1 MKDRVRSA
9 QLQAAA
15 RVNHELLRL
24 YWDLGR
30 AIAQAQRD
38 SHYGK
43 RIVERLAVDL
53 QREFPGV
60 AGFSALNLWRM
71 RAFYEAHSAAA
82 EILSPPVTE
91 SSLPKA
97 GSRAR
102 KSRPGKLSPPV
113 TVLGDTREFTSPSGP
128 PEPFASLPWSHNLV
142 LLHRLDSADER
153 AWYARAA
160 IQHGWSR
167 SVLLGQIEQGAHARA
182 GKALTNFAATLPQ
195 PQSDLAQQTLKD
207 PYLFDFLALGPAAS
221 EHDLEQGLVE
231 HVQ

>member
-1 MKDRVRSA
+1 MKSKPATALLRSDYLPWLAALKKRIRSA

-30 AIAQAQRD
+30 AIAQAQQD
-38 SHYGK
+38 PHYGK

-53 QREFPGV
+53 QHEFPGV

-71 RAFYEAHSAAA
+71 RAFYEAYRAHA

-91 SSLPKA
+91 SPPPKA
-97 GSRAR
+97 ASRAR
-102 KSRPGKLSPPV
+102 RSRSGKLSPPV
-113 TVLGDTREFTSPSGP
+113 TVLGDTRESTAPSGP

-142 LLHRLDSADER
+142 LLHRVDSAGER

-160 IQHGWSR
+160 VQHGWSR
-167 SVLLGQIEQGAHARA
+167 SVLVA
-182 GKALTNFAATLPQ
+182 
-195 PQSDLAQQTLKD
+195 
-207 PYLFDFLALGPAAS
+207 
-221 EHDLEQGLVE
+221 
-231 HVQ
+231 